1 MKMNVDTK
9 NLDVISA
16 KKKKKNSATYK
27 KDSITQQSAVNPRST
42 KFNIQKKS
50 INQLK

>member
-9 NLDVISA
+9 NLDVILA
-16 KKKKKNSATYK
+16 KKKKKSATCK